1 MRVSIFT
8 AALVGLMVA
17 GSAEA
22 ALMAS
27 ATIELKS
34 TGGTVVS
41 PTYTYGLKLNNTGT
55 TTIGTLWYA
64 WIPGQNYLATRPSAV
79 VNPAGWT
86 SSIIGGSAGQGFSIR
101 WLASTTGNRLPAG
114 STLSGFEFTTIDPPS
129 GLDGLSVFFP
139 SASVGTT
146 VVYSGGAFSDSGF
159 TLVAS
164 PVVVP
169 EPAGVLPVLAGGMM
183 LVGRRR
189 R

>member
-1 MRVSIFT
+1 MRVSIFA
-8 AALVGLMVA
+8 AALAGLMVA

-64 WIPGQNYLATRPSAV
+64 WIPGENYLATRPTSL

-101 WLASTTGNRLPAG
+101 WLASAAANRLPAG
-114 STLSGFEFTTIDPPS
+114 SMLQGFEFTTIDPPS

-139 SASVGTT
+139 SKKVGTA
-146 VVYSGGAFSDSGF
+146 VVYSAGAFSDSGF
-159 TLVAS
+159 TFVAS
-164 PVVVP
+164 PVVIP
-169 EPAGVLPVLAGGMM
+169 EPVGVLPMMAGAMLLA
-183 LVGRRR
+183 GRRR